1 MSEIIKENSDSEYDP
16 EKNCTVGEINGQHA
30 RKFKRILENSERF
43 AVGTIIINYGL
54 LAWILLAIYASNA
67 RVAIIEDTRFTRE
80 DAAVQASRDREARHV
95 LQREIELRLNE
106 ALGEIKAEI
115 RRANEK

>member
-80 DAAVQASRDREARHV
+80 DAALAANTDREARYA
-95 LQREIELRLNE
+95 LQRDVESYIRE
-106 ALGEIKAEI
+106 ALTEIKAEI